1 MNISHHPD
9 EVSTTEE
16 DLCNNAKTSIRE
28 DTSKV
33 TVTGTHNSGGGR
45 LPYQDNV
52 LVSVFNAE
60 HDYISVSW
68 VRYSDL
74 YFGFNIGWCWCL
86 G

>member
-1 MNISHHPD
+1 MSSQDCI
-9 EVSTTEE
+9 VE
-16 DLCNNAKTSIRE
+16 DLIRDKDDDKLQQSNRE
-28 DTSKV
+28 EEADYW
-33 TVTGTHNSGGGR
+33 